1 MTSGANALD
10 AYSSSPAAASRT
22 LCCISTPPC
31 RKNTLVS
38 ADRQVHRRR
47 PRGSDKEQA
56 GRQHPSSSV
65 RVIRCRES
73 HGSTLTKGVQRA
85 HIGEKPEVGHACA
98 LALLW
103 VCESRDNTLL
113 SGVLTHTSGGVLPNE
128 SGGLMAQ
135 GGLLSLLRQL
145 AVPSLI
151 VVLAALGSL
160 LISFLVPPLD
170 QL

>member
-10 AYSSSPAAASRT
+10 AYSSPPAAASRT

-56 GRQHPSSSV
+56 SREHPSRSV

-73 HGSTLTKGVQRA
+73 PRPTLTKELDRA
-85 HIGEKPEVGHACA
+85 HLGEKPQVRHASA
-98 LALLW
+98 LALL
-103 VCESRDNTLL
+103 
-113 SGVLTHTSGGVLPNE
+113 
-128 SGGLMAQ
+128 
-135 GGLLSLLRQL
+135 
-145 AVPSLI
+145 
-151 VVLAALGSL
+151 
-160 LISFLVPPLD
+160 
-170 QL
+170 